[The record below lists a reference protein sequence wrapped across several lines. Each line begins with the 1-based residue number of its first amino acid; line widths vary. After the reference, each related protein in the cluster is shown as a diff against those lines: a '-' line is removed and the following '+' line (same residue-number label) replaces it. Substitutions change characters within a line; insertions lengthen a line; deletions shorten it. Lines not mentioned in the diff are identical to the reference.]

1 MAFPSE
7 HYGKTNTRKWFKIK
21 WKSNNKLDLL
31 IDEDY
36 EKCKNHVVVLQEIK
50 TDKCA
55 VGLQKINSEKDIDE
69 WIKNNEVEK

>member
-7 HYGKTNTRKWFKIK
+7 HYGTVQTRKWYKIK
-21 WKSNNKLDLL
+21 WKSDNKLDLL

-36 EKCKNHVVVLQEIK
+36 KKSKNNVIVLQEIK

-55 VGLQKINSEKDIDE
+55 VGLQKINSEKDVDE
-69 WIKNNEVEK
+69 WIKNNIVK